1 MRFALRRPAFVLTL
15 RAALT
20 LNFLLLRMMP
30 GDPAIAMMATFHG
43 RLTGQALK
51 ALEVIFAVNSY
62 QSLASQTE
70 LSEFP
75 LRILMQRTVSPF
87 VISNAVRHVAEHW
100 YPSSGWARSPSL
112 YSWHAVSKRGSPA
125 PRRWTSQHGRTTC
138 SR

>member
-1 MRFALRRPAFVLTL
+1 MRFALRRPGFVVLTL

-20 LNFLLLRMMP
+20 LNFLLPRMMP

-51 ALEVIFAVNSY
+51 ALEVIFAVDSH
-62 QSLASQTE
+62 QSLASQTA

-87 VISNAVRHVAEHW
+87 VISNAV
-100 YPSSGWARSPSL
+100 S
-112 YSWHAVSKRGSPA
+112 
-125 PRRWTSQHGRTTC
+125 T
-138 SR
+138 